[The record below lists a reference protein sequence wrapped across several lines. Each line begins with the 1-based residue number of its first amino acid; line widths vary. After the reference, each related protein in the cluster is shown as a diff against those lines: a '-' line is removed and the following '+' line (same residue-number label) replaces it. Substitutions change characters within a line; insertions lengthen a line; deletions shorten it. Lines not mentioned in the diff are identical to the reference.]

1 MSAQSAFGSIPSE
14 LFIAIIS
21 YLSVKDTGSLSL
33 ASKSFRR
40 LTIVQLFRNIKLNPE
55 SILAFQSGGSLSN
68 IGSRVEQLVLDT
80 ANSGVRG
87 PNDICTFIRSC
98 IENTYLDV
106 AFPNVKGIKLVFSP
120 EMSSP
125 SGIFLM
131 DQRILRS
138 TLLGFSKFSFYEKL
152 RSLVFKV
159 DMFGGGALDSKIR
172 FDVKNYYQLSPENW
186 GFVGTLGGEFDDE
199 YGYDSPGAWRDID
212 GNAAKLF
219 PTSLKELGL
228 VTPLRPRYHNFIAD
242 AIGPGILRAVIP
254 ISKNLEKLE
263 VLAIPPFILFDLA
276 GPVAPIFPESENVV
290 YENVR
295 EFRLGIDTERHHERL
310 AEAVRR
316 VPNVE
321 KFELVCST
329 AIGLHISARMD
340 QPSIRFAQMAV
351 LSKLKKVSVEAPMRD
366 EIENFETVARR
377 GPRSESLP
385 AGKLTISAVI
395 EAVTFWLKSGMDRL
409 ETVEFRLYFIP
420 KNRLNDILEMLEL
433 WCDVLRDE
441 RGNWRLEWRS
451 LRRNFENGKVEKG
464 RFGSGMGFDRE
475 VYLETGES

>member
-1 MSAQSAFGSIPSE
+1 MSTQSAFGSIPSE

-21 YLSVKDTGSLSL
+21 YLSVKDIGSLSL
-33 ASKSFRR
+33 ASKPFRR

-55 SILAFQSGGSLSN
+55 SILAFQSGGRLSN

-87 PNDICTFIRSC
+87 PNDICTFTRSC
-98 IENTYLDV
+98 IENTDLDA

-125 SGIFLM
+125 SGSFLM

-152 RSLVFKV
+152 RSLVFEV
-159 DMFGGGALDSKIR
+159 DTFGGGALDSNIR
-172 FDVKNYYQLSPENW
+172 FDANNYYRLSPENW
-186 GFVGTLGGEFDDE
+186 GFVGTLGWGFDDE
-199 YGYDSPGAWRDID
+199 YSYDLPDAWRDID

-219 PTSLKELGL
+219 PISLKELGL
-228 VTPLRPRYHNFIAD
+228 VTPFRPRYCNFIAD
-242 AIGPGILRAVIP
+242 AIGPGILRAIIP

-263 VLAIPPFILFDLA
+263 VLAIPPFILFSLA
-276 GPVAPIFPESENVV
+276 APVAPIFPESEDVV

-295 EFRLGIDTERHHERL
+295 EFRLGIDTERYHERL
-310 AEAVRR
+310 EEAVRR

-329 AIGLHISARMD
+329 AIGFHISARRD

-351 LSKLKKVSVEAPMRD
+351 LSKLKKVSIEAPMRD
-366 EIENFETVARR
+366 EIENLETVARR
-377 GPRSESLP
+377 GPRNESLP

-395 EAVTFWLKSGMDRL
+395 EAVTFWLRSGMDRL

>member
-1 MSAQSAFGSIPSE
+1 MSAQSAFGSIPFE

-98 IENTYLDV
+98 IENTDLDV

-125 SGIFLM
+125 SGSFLM

-159 DMFGGGALDSKIR
+159 DTFGGGALDSKIR
-172 FDVKNYYQLSPENW
+172 FDAKNYYRLSPENW

-219 PTSLKELGL
+219 PTSLKELAL

-263 VLAIPPFILFDLA
+263 VLAIPPFILFALA
-276 GPVAPIFPESENVV
+276 APVAPIFPESEDVV

-310 AEAVRR
+310 EEAVRR

-321 KFELVCST
+321 KFEL
-329 AIGLHISARMD
+329 
-340 QPSIRFAQMAV
+340 
-351 LSKLKKVSVEAPMRD
+351 KVSIEAPMRD
-366 EIENFETVARR
+366 EIENLETVARK

-441 RGNWRLEWRS
+441 GGKWRLEWRS